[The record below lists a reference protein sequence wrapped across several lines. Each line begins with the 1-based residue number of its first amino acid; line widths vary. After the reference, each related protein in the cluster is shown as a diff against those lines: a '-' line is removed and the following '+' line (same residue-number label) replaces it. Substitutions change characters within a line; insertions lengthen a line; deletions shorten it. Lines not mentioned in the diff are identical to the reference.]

1 MDKSN
6 LVREF
11 LNSQIHMVISTIGVD
26 KPEAA
31 LVGFASADDLSL
43 VFGTYTTTRKFNNI
57 QKNPNCAIVFGNNEK
72 ITLQYEG
79 VASVLE
85 GDELKE
91 YKNIYFQKTP
101 SSKKY
106 EAHPNQVYL
115 KIKPTWIRY
124 TDYNKEPEMIFEMN
138 FFHPE
143 LDVRTSDTLN

>member
-1 MDKSN
+1 
-6 LVREF
+6 
-11 LNSQIHMVISTIGVD
+11 MVISTIGVD